1 MEMYCKSKQQ
11 SLVFQAFH
19 RKEQY
24 LKKLKKSMLNLLV
37 IVAVLLL
44 SVALTACNK
53 AEKNDK
59 EQNQTENKTVQ
70 DNNTKEDSWDNTNTD
85 QEGTDTDTEDEN
97 GSNEDNET
105 DESAVSDVKE
115 EENPL
120 VPDFTL
126 KSSEGEEISLSDYSG
141 KVVVL
146 NFWASWCPPCKEEMP
161 EFQKLY
167 DELAESEDAVLLMLN
182 QTDGQRETEKKANSY
197 IEEEGLTFPIL
208 YDTGEVG
215 GSIFGINSIPT
226 TVVIDKEGRLSDYVL
241 GRTEY
246 SKVAQMIEEAK

>member
-1 MEMYCKSKQQ
+1 MSK
-11 SLVFQAFH
+11 V
-19 RKEQY
+19 R
-24 LKKLKKSMLNLLV
+24 KSMVNFMLV
-37 IVAVLLL
+37 VAVLLL
-44 SVALTACNK
+44 SVGITACGK
-53 AEKNDK
+53 AEKN
-59 EQNQTENKTVQ
+59 QTG
-70 DNNTKEDSWDNTNTD
+70 NNTAEENSTEEESNTNEDSDNT
-85 QEGTDTDTEDEN
+85 QSEKEGEDTKTSEEK
-97 GSNEDNET
+97 GTNEE
-105 DESAVSDVKE
+105 K
-115 EENPL
+115 PL

-126 KSSEGEEISLSDYSG
+126 QSSEGEEVTLSDYAG

-182 QTDGQRETEKKANSY
+182 QTDGQRETEKKANNY

-226 TVVIDKEGRLSDYVL
+226 TVVIDREGRLSDYVL

>member
-1 MEMYCKSKQQ
+1 MSK
-11 SLVFQAFH
+11 V
-19 RKEQY
+19 R
-24 LKKLKKSMLNLLV
+24 KSMVNFMLV
-37 IVAVLLL
+37 VAVLLL
-44 SVALTACNK
+44 SVGLTACGK
-53 AEKNDK
+53 AEKN
-59 EQNQTENKTVQ
+59 QTG
-70 DNNTKEDSWDNTNTD
+70 NNTTEENSTEKNKNTEENNTEEESNTNEDSDNT
-85 QEGTDTDTEDEN
+85 QSKKEGEDTKTSEEK
-97 GSNEDNET
+97 GT
-105 DESAVSDVKE
+105 KE
-115 EENPL
+115 EKPL

-126 KSSEGEEISLSDYSG
+126 KSSEGEEVTLSDYAG

-167 DELAESEDAVLLMLN
+167 DELSESEDAVLLMLN
-182 QTDGQRETEKKANSY
+182 QTDGQRETEKKANNY

-226 TVVIDKEGRLSDYVL
+226 TVVIDREGRLSDYVL

>member
-1 MEMYCKSKQQ
+1 MVNFM
-11 SLVFQAFH
+11 LV
-19 RKEQY
+19 
-24 LKKLKKSMLNLLV
+24 
-37 IVAVLLL
+37 VAVLLL
-44 SVALTACNK
+44 SVGITACGK
-53 AEKNDK
+53 AEKN
-59 EQNQTENKTVQ
+59 QTG
-70 DNNTKEDSWDNTNTD
+70 NNTAEENSTEEESNTNEDSDNT
-85 QEGTDTDTEDEN
+85 QSEKEGEDTKTSEEK
-97 GSNEDNET
+97 GTNEE
-105 DESAVSDVKE
+105 K
-115 EENPL
+115 PL

-126 KSSEGEEISLSDYSG
+126 QSSEGEEVTLSDYAG

-182 QTDGQRETEKKANSY
+182 QTDGQRETEKKANNY

-226 TVVIDKEGRLSDYVL
+226 TVVIDREGRLSDYVL

>member
-1 MEMYCKSKQQ
+1 LSK
-11 SLVFQAFH
+11 V
-19 RKEQY
+19 R
-24 LKKLKKSMLNLLV
+24 KSMVNFMLV
-37 IVAVLLL
+37 VAVLLL
-44 SVALTACNK
+44 SVGITACGK
-53 AEKNDK
+53 AEKN
-59 EQNQTENKTVQ
+59 QTG
-70 DNNTKEDSWDNTNTD
+70 NNTAEENSTEEESNTNEDSDNT
-85 QEGTDTDTEDEN
+85 QSEKEGEDTKTSEEK
-97 GSNEDNET
+97 GTNEE
-105 DESAVSDVKE
+105 K
-115 EENPL
+115 PL

-126 KSSEGEEISLSDYSG
+126 QSSEGEEVTLSDYAG

-182 QTDGQRETEKKANSY
+182 QTDGQRETEKKANNY

-226 TVVIDKEGRLSDYVL
+226 TVVIDREGRLSDYVL

>member
-1 MEMYCKSKQQ
+1 M
-11 SLVFQAFH
+11 LV
-19 RKEQY
+19 
-24 LKKLKKSMLNLLV
+24 
-37 IVAVLLL
+37 VAVLLL
-44 SVALTACNK
+44 SVGITACGK
-53 AEKNDK
+53 AEKN
-59 EQNQTENKTVQ
+59 QTG
-70 DNNTKEDSWDNTNTD
+70 NNTAEENSTEEESNTNEDSDNT
-85 QEGTDTDTEDEN
+85 QSEKEGEDTKTSEEK
-97 GSNEDNET
+97 GTNEE
-105 DESAVSDVKE
+105 K
-115 EENPL
+115 PL

-126 KSSEGEEISLSDYSG
+126 QSSEGEEVTLSDYAG

-182 QTDGQRETEKKANSY
+182 QTDGQRETEKKANNY

-226 TVVIDKEGRLSDYVL
+226 TVVIDREGRLSDYVL

>member
-1 MEMYCKSKQQ
+1 LSK
-11 SLVFQAFH
+11 V
-19 RKEQY
+19 R
-24 LKKLKKSMLNLLV
+24 KSMVNFMLV
-37 IVAVLLL
+37 VAVLLL
-44 SVALTACNK
+44 SVGITACGK
-53 AEKNDK
+53 AEKN
-59 EQNQTENKTVQ
+59 QTG
-70 DNNTKEDSWDNTNTD
+70 NNTAEENSTEEESNTNEDSDNT
-85 QEGTDTDTEDEN
+85 QSEKEGEDTKTSEEK
-97 GSNEDNET
+97 GTNEE
-105 DESAVSDVKE
+105 K
-115 EENPL
+115 PL

-126 KSSEGEEISLSDYSG
+126 QSSEGEEVTLSDYAG

-167 DELAESEDAVLLMLN
+167 DELAESEDAVLFMLN
-182 QTDGQRETEKKANSY
+182 QTDGQRETEKKANNY

-226 TVVIDKEGRLSDYVL
+226 TVVIDREGRLSDYVL